1 MENIVFYEDRDF
13 HGKSYVCKGNSA
25 DLQGFIRRCNSVKVE
40 AGWWVL
46 YERNSFMGYQYVIG
60 PGEYNDYRHWM
71 GFNDCVRSC
80 KIINNVKG
88 TCKLRVFDRPNFEG
102 HSLELTENTKSIQE
116 KWLRHQVQSCKV
128 LEGSW
133 IFYEHPNFCGRQY
146 MLEKGDYRHH
156 SAWGAL
162 KSNVGSIRIIMGL

>member
-1 MENIVFYEDRDF
+1 M
-13 HGKSYVCKGNSA
+13 GK
-25 DLQGFIRRCNSVKVE
+25 
-40 AGWWVL
+40 
-46 YERNSFMGYQYVIG
+46 
-60 PGEYNDYRHWM
+60 
-71 GFNDCVRSC
+71 
-80 KIINNVKG
+80 VKG
-88 TCKLRVFDRPNFEG
+88 ICKLRVFDRPNFEG

-133 IFYEHPNFCGRQY
+133 ILYEHPNFCGRQY

-162 KSNVGSIRIIMGL
+162 KSNVGSIRIIVGL